1 MKIARTRR
9 STKRPKMAH
18 KNYTFFWCFNKL
30 AKTIWR
36 TWEETCRKYTCVG
49 SRKSSGILVRSR
61 KNLSRRM
68 YNEGQQAVIVLGGT
82 KFTAKKTMLSKL
94 MAGI

>member
-1 MKIARTRR
+1 
-9 STKRPKMAH
+9 
-18 KNYTFFWCFNKL
+18 
-30 AKTIWR
+30 
-36 TWEETCRKYTCVG
+36 
-49 SRKSSGILVRSR
+49 
-61 KNLSRRM
+61 M